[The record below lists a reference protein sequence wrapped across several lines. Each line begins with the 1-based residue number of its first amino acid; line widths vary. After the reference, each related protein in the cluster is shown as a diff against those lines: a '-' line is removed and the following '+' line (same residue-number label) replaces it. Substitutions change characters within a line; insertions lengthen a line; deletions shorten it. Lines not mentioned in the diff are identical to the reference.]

1 MRNIFHLLQVYLAWL
16 CQIFQVTP
24 ESITADRRGN
34 QPPPSGGIGAY

>member
-1 MRNIFHLLQVYLAWL
+1 MRKLLSLLQAYLVGL
-16 CQIFQVTP
+16 CKVFQVTP